1 MVFSSLFQSHLVNF
15 RHPPP
20 PLIALLRSAL
30 DGGSHVKEGFC
41 SRFWVCWPCLGQEP
55 PTRSSGKQILQRVEV
70 PNAGFNIALA
80 FAKQGGEPLSFSGLP
95 DPNIVYLAD
104 GQLVY
109 AYTEGSQELMDI
121 STLLAPACT
130 FQGKHP
136 VSTAVT
142 PAAGVLLRAYAT
154 NA

>member
-1 MVFSSLFQSHLVNF
+1 MLRTLSIFSVLAV
-15 RHPPP
+15 
-20 PLIALLRSAL
+20 
-30 DGGSHVKEGFC
+30 
-41 SRFWVCWPCLGQEP
+41 LGTGTANAQQREA
-55 PTRSSGKQILQRVEV
+55 ILQRVEV

-104 GQLVY
+104 GQLAY

-130 FQGKHP
+130 FQVERRDFSPRTPVVVYVIPKGEIPLYAVKDPLYVGKE
-136 VSTAVT
+136 
-142 PAAGVLLRAYAT
+142 
-154 NA
+154 